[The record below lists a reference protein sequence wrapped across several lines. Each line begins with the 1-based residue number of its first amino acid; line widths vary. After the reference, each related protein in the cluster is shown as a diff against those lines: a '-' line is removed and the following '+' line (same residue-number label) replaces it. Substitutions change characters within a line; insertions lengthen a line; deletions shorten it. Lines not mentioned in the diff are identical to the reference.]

1 MKLGDLSVGYLYSLQ
16 AALRS
21 LEHDPEPLL
30 RRYRISPAL
39 LGQAQARIS
48 IPRFMRLG
56 HAAIQLSGHAD
67 LGLLMGLHSQPSH
80 FGLPGAA
87 AQCAPTLADAFET
100 LVRFERLISQNYRG
114 HSSFQAPATR
124 FYSISPYNAFNLFV
138 VDSAL
143 ASRWQ
148 LARQLTD
155 GAARLRE
162 VHIEF
167 PAPDY
172 SARYEALFGCPVLFE
187 QEHNQLLWEAT
198 SLELQPVQSAAT
210 THAQLLELCRQQLQ
224 QLTRHRRLRERVEEI
239 VSPQLHSRLP
249 TLDEV
254 AGQLGLPG
262 WTLRRRLRI
271 EDGTRF
277 QDIIDEIRR
286 GLALSY
292 IRDTE
297 IALGEVSFL
306 LGFSSPAAFQRAF
319 KRWAGVAPG
328 QFRRQGRGAAGASSS
343 NSMDGADRLPLSPGP
358 SPARGEG

>member
-21 LEHDPEPLL
+21 LGHDPEPLL
-30 RRYRISPAL
+30 QRYRIGPAQL
-39 LGQAQARIS
+39 AQAGVRIS

-56 HAAIQLSGHAD
+56 HAAIALSGRAD
-67 LGLLMGLHSQPSH
+67 FGLLMGLHSQPSH
-80 FGLPGAA
+80 LGLPGVT
-87 AQCAPTLADAFET
+87 AQCAPTLGQAFDI
-100 LVRFERLISQNYRG
+100 LVRFERLVSQNYRG
-114 HSSFQAPATR
+114 HSSFQPPATR

-143 ASRWQ
+143 ASRLQ
-148 LARQLTD
+148 LARQLTA

-172 SARYEALFGCPVLFE
+172 AERYEALFGCPVLFE
-187 QEHNQLLWEAT
+187 QHHNQLLWEPA
-198 SLELQPVQSAAT
+198 SLELQPVQHAAT
-210 THAQLLELCRQQLQ
+210 THEQLLTLCDQQLRE
-224 QLTRHRRLRERVEEI
+224 LTRHRRLRERVEEI

-254 AGQLGLPG
+254 AGLLGLPG

-271 EDGTRF
+271 EDNTRF
-277 QDIIDEIRR
+277 QDIIDDIRR
-286 GLALSY
+286 DLALSY

-297 IALGEVSFL
+297 TALGEVSFL

-319 KRWAGVAPG
+319 KRWTGVAPG
-328 QFRRQGRGAAGASSS
+328 QYRRQSRDVVIRQS
-343 NSMDGADRLPLSPGP
+343 N
-358 SPARGEG
+358 